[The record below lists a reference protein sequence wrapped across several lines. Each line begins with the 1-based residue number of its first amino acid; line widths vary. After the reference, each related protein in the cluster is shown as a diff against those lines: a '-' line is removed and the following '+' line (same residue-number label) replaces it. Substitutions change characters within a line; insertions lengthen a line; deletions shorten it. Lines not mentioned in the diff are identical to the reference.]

1 MELRN
6 CLLSTVMAEGE
17 PSMEEQVV
25 NFNFKHLEIDED
37 TREKLQRSK
46 EVNILLV
53 GCYQVGKSA
62 LINAIF
68 FEQGKKYERAKEGEL
83 MKPCTDEV
91 SPYTLVIGDNDTR
104 VTVNIYDSPGLQ
116 DGEKDDCE
124 HLENIKKA
132 CPNFHLMIYCTKMGE
147 PVRVKALRVLHSGKG
162 NMVIALTFANQVQ
175 PANPN
180 EEKASHFKKKLSTKK
195 IVIGEALEK
204 IGLARNENI
213 YPVGSAGSEELP
225 TTNNWQVDFLVG
237 CLIACELEGKRA
249 MLQVACK
256 NKHFLKSVV
265 EKVKDKV
272 VSVGDKVKE
281 TLASAREK
289 TKDKVVSGAEK
300 VKEKVV
306 SMGHA
311 VKDKAVSA
319 GEKAKQAIED
329 NPARIIAATG
339 ASTVAGGAGMVVAG
353 VTATTT
359 GVGAIVGVPA
369 IVGGV
374 VAMVLGLRQ
383 LDIAGAI

>member
-1 MELRN
+1 MLVATAYSVWIHR
-6 CLLSTVMAEGE
+6 
-17 PSMEEQVV
+17 
-25 NFNFKHLEIDED
+25 FH
-37 TREKLQRSK
+37 RS
-46 EVNILLV
+46 
-53 GCYQVGKSA
+53 
-62 LINAIF
+62 
-68 FEQGKKYERAKEGEL
+68 
-83 MKPCTDEV
+83 DEV

-116 DGEKDDCE
+116 DGEKDDRE
-124 HLENIKKA
+124 YLEKIKKA

-147 PVRVKALRVLHSGKG
+147 PVRENELKALRVLHSGKG

-175 PANPN
+175 PAN
-180 EEKASHFKKKLSTKK
+180 EKASHFKKKLSTKK

-265 EKVKDKV
+265 EMVKDEV

-281 TLASAREK
+281 TLVSAGEKTKDKVVSGAEKVKEKVVSMGHAVKDTAVSAGEK

-329 NPARIIAATG
+329 NPACITAATG

-353 VTATTT
+353 VAATAT
-359 GVGAIVGVPA
+359 GVGASVGVPA
-369 IVGGV
+369 IVAGV
-374 VAMVLGLRQ
+374 VAVVLGLKQ
-383 LDIAGAI
+383 LDRAGAIKSAKDRRKD